1 MRSLV
6 SVAMYVVTTS
16 ATVCAIAGDAD
27 DSTSGMGGASAAAG
41 VARIRSAMSCLL
53 HLAGRRPRQLVQE
66 MHAVRDLE
74 IRQQFSTTL
83 LHPGRRRLGPG
94 TNDGNLDDLAE
105 HVVRHGEG
113 CALLHA
119 VHAVDDLLD
128 LPGKNILP
136 ADIDHVLAPADD
148 VDVARLVEEPR
159 SPLR

>member
-1 MRSLV
+1 
-6 SVAMYVVTTS
+6 MYAVTTS
-16 ATVCAIAGDAD
+16 STVCAIAGDAD
-27 DSTSGMGGASAAAG
+27 DGTADGGG
-41 VARIRSAMSCLL
+41 LGGTRNGPDPLRDELL
-53 HLAGRRPRQLVQE
+53 PHLAGRRPRQLVQE

-74 IRQQFSTTL
+74 IRQQLPTAL
-83 LHPGRRRLGPG
+83 LHPGRRRLLAG

-113 CALLHA
+113 RAFLDA
-119 VHAVDDLLD
+119 FHAVDDLLD

-148 VDVARLVEEPR
+148 VDVAPASSRKPS